1 MRMKNQ
7 GDATL
12 ILCDYGQVLAGFDRD
27 RCAVSFERLL
37 GRPIPS
43 SGAALLEQLLQPF
56 EAGEINPEQ
65 FLEAV
70 REPLGLRHARD
81 EALFRE
87 AWCSILWALVDSI
100 AVLRRRLGMEGVQV
114 HIVTN
119 TDPWR
124 LAYASDKLGMA
135 DLFQSCTASF
145 EEGVSPK
152 GADSSMWAE
161 ARRRAAAALGQE
173 GSRVI
178 GIDDLEQN
186 LNPALEDGTLTH
198 GIVFRDATQLEKELQ
213 GLGL

>member
-1 MRMKNQ
+1 MKNQ

-37 GRPIPS
+37 GRPIPRA
-43 SGAALLEQLLQPF
+43 GAELLEQLLQPF
-56 EAGEINPEQ
+56 EAGEITPEQ
-65 FLEAV
+65 FLDAV
-70 REPLGLRHARD
+70 REPLGLRHVRD
-81 EALFRE
+81 EALFQE

-100 AVLRRRLGMEGVQV
+100 AVIRRRLQVEGVQV

-145 EEGVSPK
+145 EEGVTPK
-152 GADSSMWAE
+152 GADSSMWAV
-161 ARRRAAAALGQE
+161 ARRRAEAVLGE
-173 GSRVI
+173 AGTRVI

-186 LNPALEDGTLTH
+186 LSPALEDGTLTH
-198 GIVFRDATQLEKELQ
+198 GIVFRDASQLETELQ